1 MLYCIL
7 GDSGSGKDT
16 VVSKV
21 LARDVRI
28 HPVVQ
33 YTTRPRR
40 PGEKNGREYFFVNLE
55 SEKDLKQY
63 NPVEIRKYTV
73 AGGDIWYYFTAEDSL
88 KNISKEDYIMPCSP
102 SQFSSIYNKYKGDVF
117 PIILTVPDIDRL
129 IRLVTRDKTQNVKE
143 LCRRFSEDKD
153 SMSMYIKNI
162 NTKLYCIEN
171 DDLEVTLDRVMHLI
185 SNNRNRSYKHPMI
198 HTFHKIL
205 TLGEDALRSGY
216 GFRGLTN
223 IKSEVQIL

>member
-16 VVSKV
+16 IVSKV
-21 LARDVRI
+21 LARDVFV

-55 SEKDLKQY
+55 SEDDLKQY
-63 NPVEIRKYTV
+63 DPVEVRKYTV
-73 AGGDIWYYFTAEDSL
+73 AGGNTWYYFTSKDSI
-88 KNISKEDYIMPCSP
+88 KNISIEDYIMPCSP

-129 IRLVTRDKTQNVKE
+129 IRLANRDKSQNVKE

-153 SMSMYIKNI
+153 SISMYLNNI

-171 DDLEVTLDRVMHLI
+171 DVLQTTLDKILSLI
-185 SNNRNRSYKHPMI
+185 SKNRNRSYKNPMI
-198 HTFHKIL
+198 HTFHKVL

-216 GFRGLTN
+216 GFKGLMD